1 MLNNPTGQVPLA
13 LSVLVFIA
21 VVLLLEGAYL
31 MWKTYKGP
39 QVKKIQLRL
48 KALSAADDRSAQSG
62 LLRERMM
69 SELPILERML
79 LSLPRAHQLDRL
91 ILQANLN
98 WTVSNLLLGCLALGA
113 AGYLTVNTLMHQGF
127 ILAAPV
133 AAAGTFLPL
142 AYVQRK
148 RARRLVKLQQQLP
161 DALDLLGRALRAG
174 HAFGSGLQMIG
185 DEMADPIAS
194 EFRFVHDE
202 VNFGVS
208 LEQALTNLSVRVP
221 ITDLRY
227 FVVAVLIQ
235 RDSGGNLTE
244 VLSNLSR
251 LIRQRLKLFGQVR
264 VLSAEGRLSAWL
276 LSLLPFAIGAFMTA
290 FNPDFMKPL
299 WTDPMGI
306 SIVRGMLLSMAC
318 GILMLRKIIRIR
330 I

>member
-1 MLNNPTGQVPLA
+1 MLNIATGHSPLI

-39 QVKKIQLRL
+39 QARKIQQRL
-48 KALSAADDRSAQSG
+48 NALSAADDRSAQSG

-69 SELPILERML
+69 SELPMLERML
-79 LSLPRAHQLDRL
+79 LRLPRAHQLDRI

-98 WTVSNLLLGCLALGA
+98 WTVSNLLLGCLALGV
-113 AGYLTVNTLMHQGF
+113 AGYLAVTGMLHQGF
-127 ILAAPV
+127 MIAAPV
-133 AAAGTFLPL
+133 AAVSAFLPL
-142 AYVQRK
+142 GYVNRR
-148 RARRLVKLQQQLP
+148 RARRLVKVQQQLP

-174 HAFGSGLQMIG
+174 HAFGAGLQMIG
-185 DEMADPIAS
+185 EEMADPIAN
-194 EFRFVHDE
+194 EFRVVHDE

-208 LEQALTNLSVRVP
+208 LEQALTNLSTRVP

-244 VLSNLSR
+244 VLTNLSR
-251 LIRQRLKLFGQVR
+251 LIRQRLKLFGLVR

-276 LSLLPFAIGAFMTA
+276 LSLLPFVLGALLSV
-290 FNPDFMKPL
+290 FNPDFMSPL
-299 WTDPMGI
+299 WTDPLGI
-306 SIVRGMLLSMAC
+306 SIVHGMLASMVC
-318 GILMLRKIIRIR
+318 GILMLRKIITIR